1 MRTHLLGVLSSV
13 RQRGGAST
21 PGGGALTDDAMV
33 KWANEQVRAAG
44 GAGSMRDCSDKS
56 LATGTFLIELLAA
69 VEPRCVDR
77 AHVTAGATDEEKK
90 LNAKYAISS
99 ARKLGCSL
107 FLLWEDI
114 VEVKPKMV
122 LSFVATLMAF
132 SHLGKTATPRS
143 QPPSQEIS

>member
-56 LATGTFLIELLAA
+56 LSSGAFLIELLAA
-69 VEPRCVDR
+69 VEPRCINR
-77 AHVTAGATDEEKK
+77 AHVTAGATAEDRE
-90 LNAKYAISS
+90 LNARYAISA
-99 ARKLGCSL
+99 ARKVGLSL

-114 VEVKPKMV
+114 VEVRPKMI
-122 LSFVATLMAF
+122 LSFVATVMA
-132 SHLGKTATPRS
+132 HAVKPAAKPA
-143 QPPSQEIS
+143 QDVQ